1 MALRIQGK
9 HSASKSELGIDP
21 PPELQTTS
29 VRPKSKTERGKNSE
43 ENESQFKM
51 THTFKCANAFRGM
64 TLGKCSP

>member
-29 VRPKSKTERGKNSE
+29 VRPKSKTEREKNSE

-51 THTFKCANAFRGM
+51 THTF
-64 TLGKCSP
+64 